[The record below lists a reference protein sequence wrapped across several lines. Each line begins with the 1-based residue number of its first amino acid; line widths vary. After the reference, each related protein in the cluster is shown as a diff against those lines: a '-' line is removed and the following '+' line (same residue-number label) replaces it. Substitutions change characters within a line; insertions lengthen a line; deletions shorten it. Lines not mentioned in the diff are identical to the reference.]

1 MKIVLKGRKISKGV
15 AEGQA
20 LVSSKPVSFLGGV
33 NPDTGVVVERGHDL
47 EGVCIGGRVLVFPRG
62 KGSTGGSWIILRLA
76 ENNVAPK
83 AMINIETEPI
93 VAVGAIISKIPLI
106 DKLDRNPIEAIK
118 TGDFV
123 KVDANVGS
131 VEIIKLGGGGC
142 ARAIS

>member
-47 EGVCIGGRVLVFPRG
+47 EGVCIGGMVLVFPRG

>member
-76 ENNVAPK
+76 ENDVAPK
-83 AMINIETEPI
+83 AMINVETEPI

-106 DKLDRNPIEAIK
+106 DKLDRNPVEAIK

-131 VEIIKLGGGGC
+131 VEIIKLGGG
-142 ARAIS
+142 I